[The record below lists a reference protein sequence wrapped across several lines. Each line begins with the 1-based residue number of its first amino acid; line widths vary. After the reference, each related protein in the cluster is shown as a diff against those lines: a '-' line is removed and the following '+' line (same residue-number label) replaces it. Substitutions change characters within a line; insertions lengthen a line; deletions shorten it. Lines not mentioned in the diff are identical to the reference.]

1 MGVDVHILIPGL
13 CDTDQGSVTQT
24 RESVTQTKECV
35 THIMNVEGDQAN

>member
-24 RESVTQTKECV
+24 KGMCDTDQGSVTQTR
-35 THIMNVEGDQAN
+35 EGDQAN